1 MTLFYGSY
9 CQLIWKFCSRQSNHL
24 RNKFQERALIIVY
37 NNYDSSFSKLLGM
50 SNESTIHIK
59 NIKVLMTEIDKFL
72 NDLSPQIMN
81 KIFQKKGRLLLS
93 KKTKFP
99 GF

>member
-1 MTLFYGSY
+1 
-9 CQLIWKFCSRQSNHL
+9 
-24 RNKFQERALIIVY
+24 
-37 NNYDSSFSKLLGM
+37 M

-59 NIKVLMTEIDKFL
+59 NIKVLMTEIDTFL